1 MFRKISAHIVR
12 ALALLFIGFAAQA
25 QTAPWPTKPIHLIIS
40 TPAGG
45 GMDALA
51 RIIGEEITA
60 KVKQPVIVESKTG
73 ANGTVSAEWVARAP
87 PDGYTL
93 LLVTNAQLTVNPH
106 LQKMRFDP
114 LTDLRH
120 ISQITLAQNMLVI
133 RPQLKI
139 NTLPELISYAKANPG
154 KLNYGSSGNGSL
166 QHIGAELFQRMT
178 GTKFTHIAYKGG
190 LPARL
195 DLLAGNIDL
204 MFADMG
210 TLPAVNAGQLKA
222 IAVTGA
228 ARDPAAPNLPTLSE
242 LGLKGYAVEGYY
254 LLSAP
259 AQTPDAIVRRLEE
272 IVTEMLKKPEVIER
286 IQTIF
291 HRPATDSSSKYVNQL
306 LRRDYGQYGKL
317 IQDFNIRT
325 E

>member
-1 MFRKISAHIVR
+1 MARGISACILR
-12 ALALLFIGFAAQA
+12 TLALFVIAFGAQA
-25 QTAPWPTKPIHLIIS
+25 QNAVWPSKPIHIIIS
-40 TPAGG
+40 TPPGG

-60 KVKQPVIVESKTG
+60 QLKQPVIVESKTG
-73 ANGTVSAEWVARAP
+73 ANGIVSAEWVARAS

-114 LTDLRH
+114 LADLRH
-120 ISQITLAQNMLVI
+120 ISQVALAQNMLVI
-133 RPQLKI
+133 RPQLNI
-139 NTLPELISYAKANPG
+139 NTLSELVAYAKSNPG
-154 KLNYGSSGNGSL
+154 RLNYGSSGNGSL

-178 GTKFTHIAYKGG
+178 GTKLTHVAYKGG

-210 TLPAVNAGQLKA
+210 TVPVVEAGQLKA
-222 IAVTGA
+222 IAVTGS
-228 ARDPAAPNLPTLSE
+228 ARDPAAPKLPTLSE
-242 LGLKGYAVEGYY
+242 LGLTGYAVEGYF

-259 AQTPDAIVRRLEE
+259 AQTPDPIARKLEE
-272 IVTEMLKKPEVIER
+272 LMTATLKKPEIIER
-286 IQTIF
+286 IQAVF
-291 HRPATDSSSKYVNQL
+291 LRPATNGSSKYVNDL
-306 LRRDYGQYGKL
+306 LRRDYVEYGKL
-317 IQDFNIRT
+317 IQDFNIRL